1 MRVFLWL
8 MLLFPLLELAVL
20 IKLGSVV
27 GVFTVLMMI
36 IGSGLLG
43 VMCLR
48 VAGIATAMRARERLA
63 QGQVPEREMFDG
75 LILACAGGLLIFPGV
90 ISDMIAA
97 VLLFPLTRQ
106 YLIQR
111 WEQKAQEQALR
122 QRAFFAEEFAARNGG
137 QSNTAQNNVIE
148 GEFERR
154 DQ

>member
-63 QGQVPEREMFDG
+63 QGQMPEREMFDG
-75 LILACAGGLLIFPGV
+75 LIMACAGGLLIFPGV
-90 ISDMIAA
+90 ISDLIAA
-97 VLLFPLTRQ
+97 VLLFPLTRHW
-106 YLIQR
+106 LIQR
-111 WEQKAQEQALR
+111 WERKAQEQALR
-122 QRAFFAEEFAARNGG
+122 QRAFAEEFAARQSEPTASG
-137 QSNTAQNNVIE
+137 QGNVIE